1 MFHYLLVSEH
11 FLNVSFVELTH
22 EFLQILEK
30 TPSRLKRIRNWRV
43 RIIADKLIL
52 SFNFASEYARI
63 VYVHEVCDFPFLNSH
78 CDLVAWILAKMLVC
92 RELCFGSCAKC
103 VNCLLLSYLFSGTG
117 FIWFV
122 CIYVFTCS

>member
-43 RIIADKLIL
+43 RVIADKLIL

-63 VYVHEVCDFPFLNSH
+63 RYVH
-78 CDLVAWILAKMLVC
+78 
-92 RELCFGSCAKC
+92 
-103 VNCLLLSYLFSGTG
+103 
-117 FIWFV
+117 
-122 CIYVFTCS
+122 

>member
-43 RIIADKLIL
+43 RIIADKLIPL
-52 SFNFASEYARI
+52 TLPVNMPELDMCLRFGISLFLTVI
-63 VYVHEVCDFPFLNSH
+63 VT
-78 CDLVAWILAKMLVC
+78 W
-92 RELCFGSCAKC
+92 
-103 VNCLLLSYLFSGTG
+103 
-117 FIWFV
+117 
-122 CIYVFTCS
+122 